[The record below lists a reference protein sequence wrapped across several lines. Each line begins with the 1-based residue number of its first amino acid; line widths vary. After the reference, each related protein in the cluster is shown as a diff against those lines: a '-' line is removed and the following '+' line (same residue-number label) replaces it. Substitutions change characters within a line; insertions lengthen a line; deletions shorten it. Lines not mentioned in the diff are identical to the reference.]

1 MCSGIFCRASLQSCF
16 GACCYLATC
25 GMYCKSKEKKT
36 KEDEEQ
42 RHIMEHVEEAEVR
55 KTALISAENYEEADI
70 MESLQAHSSVA
81 YAEIVAIVQETG
93 E

>member
-1 MCSGIFCRASLQSCF
+1 
-16 GACCYLATC
+16 
-25 GMYCKSKEKKT
+25 
-36 KEDEEQ
+36 
-42 RHIMEHVEEAEVR
+42 MEHVEEAEVR